1 MIGMD
6 LAFKA
11 LVNDLYSKDLSGKVI
26 SSLHS
31 KKERGI
37 YCSANCPFGYRKK
50 ADDKNQVEIVPE
62 EAKVIRE
69 ISIDVRGLF
78 FCGYCKEVSQGK
90 DKNTGGISGG
100 ERSNT
105 SEPLGKEF
113 SWHHTTIC
121 KILRNDF
128 YAGDVVYGK
137 YEKDAVG
144 GKIT

>member
-1 MIGMD
+1 M
-6 LAFKA
+6 
-11 LVNDLYSKDLSGKVI
+11 
-26 SSLHS
+26 
-31 KKERGI
+31 
-37 YCSANCPFGYRKK
+37 
-50 ADDKNQVEIVPE
+50 PE
-62 EAKVIRE
+62 EAKVIPGNFP
-69 ISIDVRGLF
+69 IDVRGLF

-90 DKNTGGISGG
+90 DKTPVEYLAARGVTHRN
-100 ERSNT
+100 
-105 SEPLGKEF
+105 PLGKEF